1 MMLLSPRVLAE
12 LALVAAI
19 AGVVWF
25 AYSWAYDRGATAITV
40 KWDAEKSATAKAIAD
55 MQAKARKDQQALQE
69 KADDDRKKYQA
80 ATHAANARTDALI
93 ASLQDRPNRDGG
105 TSVPNASGSCT
116 GQTGASLARP
126 DAEFLTRYAADANRL
141 QLALQQCESA
151 YEAARA
157 AVNKKD

>member
-1 MMLLSPRVLAE
+1 MIPPRVWAE
-12 LALVAAI
+12 LALIAAI

-25 AYSWAYDRGATAITV
+25 AYAWAYDRGGAAVTV
-40 KWDAEKSATAKAIAD
+40 KWEAEKSATERAIAD
-55 MQAKARKDQQALQE
+55 MKAKAEKERQALQE
-69 KADDDRKKYQA
+69 KADADRKNYLA
-80 ATHAANARTDALI
+80 ATHAANVRTDALI
-93 ASLQDRPNRDGG
+93 ASLQDRPNRDSGAG
-105 TSVPNASGSCT
+105 VPGAASTCT

-157 AVNKKD
+157 AVNQKE